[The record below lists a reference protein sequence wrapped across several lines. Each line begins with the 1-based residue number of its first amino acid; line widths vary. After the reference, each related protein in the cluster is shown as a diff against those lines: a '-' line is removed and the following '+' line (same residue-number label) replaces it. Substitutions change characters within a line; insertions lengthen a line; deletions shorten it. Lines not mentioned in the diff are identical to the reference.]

1 MISPPAHHGTP
12 IVTPC
17 WDSGEQLHGS
27 YVRFLNNTSKPGP
40 SFTFIIIFLCH
51 QVEIPFLCSFWIS
64 IVILGWKVGEE
75 IKHPEKERECHM
87 ERIAWNQHANKG
99 LQRKLK
105 VEKTCSLLVTLK
117 GMSVLSVQKS
127 TGTWRL
133 SAECDTVFCHSARQ
147 TTTTQKLH
155 REWRLTDG
163 NKKILWNNFCKTK
176 PH

>member
-1 MISPPAHHGTP
+1 
-12 IVTPC
+12 
-17 WDSGEQLHGS
+17 
-27 YVRFLNNTSKPGP
+27 
-40 SFTFIIIFLCH
+40 
-51 QVEIPFLCSFWIS
+51 
-64 IVILGWKVGEE
+64 
-75 IKHPEKERECHM
+75 M

-163 NKKILWNNFCKTK
+163 NKKSYEITSVK
-176 PH
+176 PSPIRHGFECNLHFNPCINQYFSIVFF